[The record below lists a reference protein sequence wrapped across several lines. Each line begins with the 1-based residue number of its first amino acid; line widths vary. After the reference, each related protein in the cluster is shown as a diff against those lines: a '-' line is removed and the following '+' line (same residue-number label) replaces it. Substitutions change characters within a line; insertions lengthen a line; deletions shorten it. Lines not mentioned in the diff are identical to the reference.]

1 MLKVNLE
8 PSGSEPDNLI
18 GIGTFMSVETLFES
32 ATGGLLLIFILT
44 NVLLLVVPL
53 LSLTVYVKLSE
64 PEYSLSG
71 VYFTVSPDTD
81 DN

>member
-1 MLKVNLE
+1 MLRFLSITLDGTLASLPIAVTTVGL
-8 PSGSEPDNLI
+8 SVLHSSTSLI
-18 GIGTFMSVETLFES
+18 SIVTVDL
-32 ATGGLLLIFILT
+32 A
-44 NVLLLVVPL
+44 LVVPL